1 MKSLQLSDSTHR
13 MKEVRRAG
21 DPGDPSTL
29 ALSVSLKRI
38 SLLALGELEKAIKS
52 VRFNLLIEGA

>member
-1 MKSLQLSDSTHR
+1 